1 MGSSSGERPVSVA
14 VLGAGMAGCGVAL
27 ELANRGEHVLLFDR
41 RAAPMQEASRWCEGK
56 IHLGFVYAN
65 DPTFKTA
72 QTMVDGALLFA
83 PTLQRWVDLKDRS
96 RLLSDPFE
104 YAVLKDSML
113 PVEQIDRHFGKVET
127 FTRQRMA
134 LSGGSYLT
142 DLSGPMFER
151 ADVASGGFDPAQV
164 VARFRTSERAIDT
177 AVLADLLS
185 AAVLAHPGIEMVMD
199 VDVQSVE
206 STGKTFRV
214 LYVEGNTERS
224 HGPFRHVVNALWA
237 NRAVIDARMGQA
249 PNMRLRNRM
258 KLGVNICNSA
268 HEPGV
273 ASTTFV
279 LGPYGDI
286 VRFPSGR
293 LYLSWYPSGMF
304 ETRGP
309 LEPVDWRE
317 RLASVD
323 REQVMSDTLAALQ
336 GLIPGLDVSLGDP
349 AAEVVVEG
357 GAIVALGTTDID
369 DISSELH
376 QRFTIGPEC
385 HGGYVS
391 LNTGKLTTAPQFA
404 VQVADLVCPAAKLF
418 SRYSA

>member
-1 MGSSSGERPVSVA
+1 
-14 VLGAGMAGCGVAL
+14 MAGCGVAL

-65 DPTFKTA
+65 DPSFKTA
-72 QTMVDGALLFA
+72 QTMIDGALAFA
-83 PTLQRWVDLKDRS
+83 GTLQRWVDLKDRS

-113 PVEQIDRHFGKVET
+113 PVEQIEKHFGKVET

-134 LSGGSYLT
+134 RAGNSYLT

-164 VARFRTSERAIDT
+164 VARFKTSERAIDT
-177 AVLADLLS
+177 AVLADLLC

-224 HGPFRHVVNALWA
+224 QGPLRHVVNALWA
-237 NRAVIDARMGQA
+237 NRVVIDARMGQA
-249 PNMRLRNRM
+249 PNARLRNRM
-258 KLGVNICNSA
+258 KLGVNICNGTQ
-268 HEPGV
+268 EPGV

-304 ETRGP
+304 ETRGT

-317 RLASVD
+317 RLASVNC
-323 REQVMSDTLAALQ
+323 EQVISDTVAALRR
-336 GLIPGLDVSLGDP
+336 LVPGLDASLGDP
-349 AAEVVVEG
+349 AVETMVEG
-357 GAIVALGTTDID
+357 GAIFALGTTDID
-369 DISSELH
+369 DINSELH
-376 QRFTIGPEC
+376 QRYTIGPEC

-404 VQVADLVCPAAKLF
+404 VQAADLVCPAAKVF
-418 SRYSA
+418 SQHCA